1 MNKLQEMRQQLERDE
16 KRRQRDEKRQER
28 KDRLEMLLKVFLWLI
43 AIFGGMVL
51 AVRIADQF
59 SNRHSSEGVVFSF
72 IGLCIV
78 AYLVD
83 FVIKGIKTGVIKGS
97 APNGGSAPIFKR
109 KDGPKMFWFVIYF
122 NMCIVSGLLFW
133 LCVDPL
139 QKLITNGWGGL
150 AQ

>member
-1 MNKLQEMRQQLERDE
+1 MRQQLERDE
-16 KRRQRDEKRQER
+16 RDKKRRDR
-28 KDRLEMLLKVFLWLI
+28 KELLLLFLGVI
-43 AIFGGMVL
+43 AFLVGIVL
-51 AVRIADQF
+51 AGWLWVL
-59 SNRHSSEGVVFSF
+59 NY
-72 IGLCIV
+72 
-78 AYLVD
+78 YLVCIPASLA
-83 FVIKGIKTGVIKGS
+83 FIAWLVYCLIKGIKTGVIKGS